1 MAILPPIFLESTLHT
16 AKEHGI
22 EAHTLSGNKGL
33 LLFAE
38 GVAASEQCLL
48 LKQITAEL
56 KTAHSQ
62 GKSQAT
68 QTENNVSAGA
78 PGTIDC
84 QVSVE
89 ERAQLFKFLT
99 G

>member
-1 MAILPPIFLESTLHT
+1 MATLPTLFLEATLHG
-16 AKEHGI
+16 AEEHGL
-22 EAHTLSGNKGL
+22 ETYSLADNQGL

-38 GVAASEQCLL
+38 GTTPSVQYTLLKKIIADLHPDPTPPVPQAEETENAAS
-48 LKQITAEL
+48 TA
-56 KTAHSQ
+56 
-62 GKSQAT
+62 
-68 QTENNVSAGA
+68 A
-78 PGTIDC
+78 PPTMDC